1 MTLYNYRLLAYQMDR
16 LGKTAGQIASEANV
30 SEFSVNM
37 ALAGCLGTLKKLK
50 QVTDA
55 LKIKWEFITNID
67 LPESSFHRAVL
78 TNGDRRAHSVKRG

>member
-1 MTLYNYRLLAYQMDR
+1 MERLE
-16 LGKTAGQIASEANV
+16 KTTGQIASEADI

-37 ALAGCLGTLKKLK
+37 ALMGRLGTLKKLK

-78 TNGDRRAHSVKRG
+78 TNGDRRANSVKRS